1 MNLDQ
6 IKELIAQVDLQFV
19 TYLGAFLGALLILE
33 GIRQLFSRS
42 GGAQQ
47 AKSRRMQLI
56 QKGASTEEIL
66 KILKPDEKKSF
77 VERLPLF
84 GDLPV
89 VLRQAGITM
98 AAGAFLVTC
107 LAAAVAL
114 FVIALQ
120 FMALP
125 NAFILAVVLGVF
137 LPILQV
143 RMKRNERMNQ
153 LVKQLPD
160 ALDLMARGLKV
171 GHPLNTTLSSVA
183 NEMPDPVGSEFGI
196 VVDQVSFGDELTEA
210 FRDFSAR
217 IDQEDVHYLSTA
229 IAIQHGTGG
238 DLARVLNILSRTIRD
253 RLNMRK
259 KIGALTA
266 EGRLT
271 AAFLSF
277 IPVLIFVAMQI
288 LTPSYYGS
296 IANEPQAIPLGIA
309 VVVLTVLNALVL
321 RKLVNFRF

>member
-1 MNLDQ
+1 MDRVLEGLRG
-6 IKELIAQVDLQFV
+6 IDLQFV
-19 TYLGAFLGALLILE
+19 VYVCAFVGVLLFIE
-33 GIRQLFSRS
+33 GLRQLFSRS
-42 GGAQQ
+42 GNAEQ

-66 KILKPDEKKSF
+66 KILKPTDKKSF
-77 VERLPLF
+77 VERLPF
-84 GDLPV
+84 IGDLPV

-98 AAGAFLVTC
+98 APGAFLMTC
-107 LAAAVAL
+107 LAATVAI
-114 FVIALQ
+114 FVICTQLTN
-120 FMALP
+120 LI
-125 NAFILAVVLGVF
+125 NAAIFAVIIGLF

-143 RMKRNERMNQ
+143 RAKRGERMQ
-153 LVKQLPD
+153 KLVQQLPD
-160 ALDLMARGLKV
+160 ALDLMARGLLV

-183 NEMPDPVGSEFGI
+183 NEMQDPIGSEFGV
-196 VVDQVSFGDELTEA
+196 VVDQVSFGDDLSDA
-210 FRDFSAR
+210 FRDFSYR

-238 DLARVLNILSRTIRD
+238 DLARVLKVLSRTIRD

-259 KIGALTA
+259 KISALTA

-288 LTPSYYGS
+288 FTPSYYGS
-296 IANEPQAIPLGIA
+296 IANEPEAIPLGIA
-309 VVVLTVLNALVL
+309 IVVLTVLNALVL

>member
-1 MNLDQ
+1 MDRIIQ
-6 IKELIAQVDLQFV
+6 VFEQVDLQFV
-19 TYLGAFLGALLILE
+19 IYLAAFLGALLVLE
-33 GIRQLFSRS
+33 GVRQLFSKRL
-42 GGAQQ
+42 GARD

-56 QKGASTEEIL
+56 AKGATTEQIL
-66 KILKPDEKKSF
+66 KILKPSIKRSF
-77 VERLPLF
+77 VERLPF
-84 GDLPV
+84 VGDLPT
-89 VLRQAGITM
+89 VLRQAGIAM

-107 LAAAVAL
+107 FAAAVAI
-114 FVIALQ
+114 FVVGAQ
-120 FMALP
+120 FMNPLNAAALG
-125 NAFILAVVLGVF
+125 FVVGLI

-143 RMKRNERMNQ
+143 RLKRNERLNS

-171 GHPLNTTLSSVA
+171 GHPLNTSLTSVA

-196 VVDQVSFGDELTEA
+196 VVDQVSFGDELSEA
-210 FRDFSAR
+210 FRDFADR
-217 IDQEDVHYLSTA
+217 IDQEDVHYMSTA

-238 DLARVLNILSRTIRD
+238 DLSRVLNVLSRTIRD

-259 KIGALTA
+259 KIKALSA

-277 IPVLIFVAMQI
+277 IPVLIFIAMQI

-296 IANEPQAIPLGIA
+296 IANEPEAIPLGIA
-309 VVVLTVLNALVL
+309 IITLTVLNALAM

>member
-1 MNLDQ
+1 MERIQELAKLLDW
-6 IKELIAQVDLQFV
+6 QFV
-19 TYLGAFLGALLILE
+19 TYIGAFLGVLLVFEGLRQIL
-33 GIRQLFSRS
+33 SRS
-42 GGAQQ
+42 GNAQQ

-66 KILKPDEKKSF
+66 KILKPTEKRSF
-77 VERLPLF
+77 VERLPF
-84 GDLPV
+84 IGDLPI

-98 AAGAFLVTC
+98 APGAFLVTC
-107 LAAAVAL
+107 MAAAVAL
-114 FVIALQ
+114 FIISFQ
-120 FMALP
+120 FMSP
-125 NAFILAVVLGVF
+125 INAAVLSVVLAIF
-137 LPILQV
+137 MPILQV
-143 RMKRNERMNQ
+143 RIKRNDRLNS

-171 GHPLNTTLSSVA
+171 GHPLNTTLASVA
-183 NEMPDPVGSEFGI
+183 NEMADPIGSEFGI
-196 VVDQVSFGDELTEA
+196 VVDQVSFGDDLTEA

-217 IDQEDVHYLSTA
+217 IDQEDIHYMATA

-238 DLARVLNILSRTIRD
+238 DLARVLNVLSRTIRD

-259 KIGALTA
+259 KIKALTA

-288 LTPSYYGS
+288 MTPSYYGS
-296 IANEPQAIPLGIA
+296 IANEPEAVPLGIA
-309 VVVLTVLNALVL
+309 IVVLTVLNALVL

>member
-1 MNLDQ
+1 MNWSQ
-6 IKELIAQVDLQFV
+6 IIERVDLQFV
-19 TYLGAFLGALLILE
+19 VYILAFVGVLLVFE
-33 GIRQLFSRS
+33 GLRQLVSRNEN
-42 GGAQQ
+42 AEK

-66 KILKPDEKKSF
+66 KILKPDEKRSF
-77 VERLPLF
+77 VERLPF
-84 GDLPV
+84 VGDLPL
-89 VLRQAGITM
+89 VLRQAGIVM
-98 AAGAFLVTC
+98 APGAFLVTC
-107 LAAAVAL
+107 LAAATAI
-114 FVIALQ
+114 FVIAAQ
-120 FMALP
+120 FVTAVNALG
-125 NAFILAVVLGVF
+125 LGLIIGLVI
-137 LPILQV
+137 PILQV
-143 RMKRNERMNQ
+143 RMKRNERMNH
-153 LVKQLPD
+153 LVKQMPD

-183 NEMPDPVGSEFGI
+183 NEMADPIGSEFGL
-196 VVDQVSFGDELTEA
+196 VVDQVSFGDDLSEA
-210 FRDFSAR
+210 FRDFALR

-238 DLARVLNILSRTIRD
+238 DLARVLNVLSRTIRD

-277 IPVLIFVAMQI
+277 IPVMIFVAMQV

-296 IANEPQAIPLGIA
+296 IADAPEAIPLAIIIII
-309 VVVLTVLNALVL
+309 LTVLNAIVL
-321 RKLVNFRF
+321 RRLVNFRY

>member
-1 MNLDQ
+1 
-6 IKELIAQVDLQFV
+6 
-19 TYLGAFLGALLILE
+19 
-33 GIRQLFSRS
+33 
-42 GGAQQ
+42 
-47 AKSRRMQLI
+47 
-56 QKGASTEEIL
+56 TEEIL
-66 KILKPDEKKSF
+66 KILKPTDKKSF
-77 VERLPLF
+77 VERLPF
-84 GDLPV
+84 IGDLPV

-98 AAGAFLVTC
+98 APGAFLMTC
-107 LAAAVAL
+107 LAATVAI
-114 FVIALQ
+114 FVICTQLTN
-120 FMALP
+120 LI
-125 NAFILAVVLGVF
+125 NAAIFAVIIGLF

-143 RMKRNERMNQ
+143 RAKRGERMQ
-153 LVKQLPD
+153 KLVQQLPD
-160 ALDLMARGLKV
+160 ALDLMARGLLV

-183 NEMPDPVGSEFGI
+183 NEMQDPIGSEFGV
-196 VVDQVSFGDELTEA
+196 VVDQVSFGDDLSDA
-210 FRDFSAR
+210 FRDFSYR

-238 DLARVLNILSRTIRD
+238 DLARVLKVLSRTIRD

-259 KIGALTA
+259 KISALTA

-296 IANEPQAIPLGIA
+296 IANEPEAIPLGIA
-309 VVVLTVLNALVL
+309 IVVLTVLNALVL